1 MFMHSSSCRNLGRR
15 CVRRLLMSFPLIF
28 SIASLLASFLFFA
41 VTIKKNQAIYLYR
54 RDSVILSSEH
64 KHMYK
69 VYKKRSASGMRVCV
83 CMCIADSSFHFSF
96 RFVAAAHSL
105 THVSCSTRSA
115 AVILAASFIS
125 SIPDI
130 IYTYPSHTRALIPFG
145 QLRQA
150 SVFNGFASHFYTVLN
165 ITSRQF
171 ALSCRCESVASSNT
185 RGVYST
191 KVSQ

>member
-1 MFMHSSSCRNLGRR
+1 MQQSATNGGGACMFMHSSSCRNLGRR

-83 CMCIADSSFHFSF
+83 CVC
-96 RFVAAAHSL
+96 V
-105 THVSCSTRSA
+105 
-115 AVILAASFIS
+115 
-125 SIPDI
+125 
-130 IYTYPSHTRALIPFG
+130 
-145 QLRQA
+145 
-150 SVFNGFASHFYTVLN
+150 
-165 ITSRQF
+165 
-171 ALSCRCESVASSNT
+171 
-185 RGVYST
+185 
-191 KVSQ
+191 